1 MVAEAGGD
9 MVCMEDQVVF
19 FVCVKDCV
27 CLEGWFWFLKE
38 SFPPWLGKL
47 ELSFSLKLF
56 ILKLE
61 MLGTYL

>member
-47 ELSFSLKLF
+47 ELSW
-56 ILKLE
+56 
-61 MLGTYL
+61 